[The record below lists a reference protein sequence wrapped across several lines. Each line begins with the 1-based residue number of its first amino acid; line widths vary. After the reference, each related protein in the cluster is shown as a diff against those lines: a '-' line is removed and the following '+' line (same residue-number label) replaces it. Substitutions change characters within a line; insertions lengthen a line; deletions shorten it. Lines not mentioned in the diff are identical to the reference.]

1 MFTNFHP
8 TVTKSER
15 MLKMCNEIL
24 KQLILNFKKG
34 DTESFIFIYKVFER
48 LIRLYAAR
56 VDYEET
62 GAELDL
68 FLIELLHKLD
78 LRRFE
83 SDGSYSIQKY
93 IAVSIRNRYLDLLK
107 KQIERIQKTLPLLEL
122 SYELEDYREEKIML
136 PDAFALLTPKQKMVL
151 KSKYIYG
158 YNDVEISKMM
168 GTTRQAVNSIKNRA
182 FEILRAYYNH

>member
-1 MFTNFHP
+1 
-8 TVTKSER
+8 
-15 MLKMCNEIL
+15 MCNEIL
-24 KQLILNFKKG
+24 KKLIIGFKKG
-34 DTESFIFIYKVFER
+34 DTQSFLLIYKVFKR

-62 GAELDL
+62 LSELNL

-78 LRRFE
+78 LTRFS
-83 SDGSYSIQKY
+83 SDYSYTIQKY

-107 KQIERIQKTLPLLEL
+107 KQIERIQKTLPLFEI
-122 SYELEDYREEKIML
+122 SGAKEDCYDEKIML
-136 PDAFALLTPKQKMVL
+136 PDAFKVLTPKQKMVL
-151 KSKYIYG
+151 MGKYIYG

-182 FEILRAYYNH
+182 FEVLRAYYNQ